1 VNSPLREVMLNNQ
14 NQNTSVKAPEV
25 RSFNPMVSPQLMMR
39 QATKINENII
49 LFDLSALTYKSISF
63 L

>member
-1 VNSPLREVMLNNQ
+1 MLNNQ

>member
-1 VNSPLREVMLNNQ
+1 MLNNQ

-25 RSFNPMVSPQLMMR
+25 RSFNPMVMVNPQLMMR